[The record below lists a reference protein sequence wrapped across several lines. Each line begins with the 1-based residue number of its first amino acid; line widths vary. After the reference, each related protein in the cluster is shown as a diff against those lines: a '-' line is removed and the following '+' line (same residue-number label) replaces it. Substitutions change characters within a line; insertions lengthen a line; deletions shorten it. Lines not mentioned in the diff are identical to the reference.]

1 MDVNTI
7 RDEAMARD
15 FDIMKKNREAVY
27 ENGRLLP
34 QYEKA
39 YRKKADEFNSA
50 IALYIRDTMMA
61 DLCYKD
67 GDTWVLYCDKRA
79 FKTVLSK
86 HTAKLNLAVNNLNFR
101 VFKDVVLEA
110 KHEYIGKALPKFQK
124 KCS

>member
-15 FDIMKKNREAVY
+15 FEIMEKNRDAVY

-34 QYEKA
+34 QFEKA
-39 YRKKADEFNSA
+39 YKKKAGEFNSA
-50 IALYIRDTMMA
+50 IALYIRDTIMA

-67 GDTWVLYCDKRA
+67 GNTWVLYCDNRA
-79 FKTVLSK
+79 FKTALSK
-86 HTAKLNLAVNNLNFR
+86 RAAKINLAVNNLNFR
-101 VFKDVVLEA
+101 VFRDLVLEA
-110 KHEYIGKALPKFQK
+110 RREYIGKALPKFRK